1 MGLNEFDVEKAAEEP
16 HDDGQ
21 AGPDGAV
28 LSLGKAGLPEGEWR
42 NATTLWLSY
51 SASSGTDEE
60 AVLEAVALVMPRL
73 AIIAQEHQGQ
83 IIRRRDGLTAVFGVP
98 TACEDDAG
106 RAVQAAHQMLRYLD
120 ELDRQAGLPL
130 AFGVAV
136 NQGAVAVG
144 RIASRL
150 RSGFV
155 AIGDSLD
162 TVQLV
167 AERAPP
173 GKVWVSEAV
182 RAATESLFV
191 YEPAPLEVRAC
202 LEDLPLWGLTGSREK
217 PSPARGL
224 WGLKVRFIGRER
236 PLQEMAKLAAGLSEG
251 LGGLVWIEG
260 EPGIGKSRLMAEF
273 SASMEAKGIRIWSG
287 GCSAQRSGHA
297 FSLFSDLLRRTLNLQ
312 SADPP
317 DQIRHRIAQV
327 FGEWPQ
333 DAQVTRPYLDILM
346 GMEPGGS
353 TREQIACLTPEQLR
367 QQVFVALR
375 RLFKSVADEE
385 PLIVLL
391 DDLHWIDP
399 MSAEL
404 LQFLVKMV
412 TTTSILFVCAQRRQ
426 GADSPNDRLVR
437 AQSLLPTQTVRFR
450 LERLSASESEMLLK
464 ELLPQAAL
472 PTGLRTAIL
481 EQGEG
486 NPYFIEEFVRMLVE
500 RGYLAQRQDRW
511 EVDPSVEIGDLPL
524 PSSLEALI
532 RSRIDALPLEL
543 KQLLQCAAVVGE
555 PIETTL
561 LEASCEMPNVRAAI
575 RRLESRLLVCQGGKA
590 DQWNFNHSLI
600 QAVAYGTM
608 PKTQRKVLHLR
619 YAQAL
624 EARWAGIETE
634 HADELAYHF
643 SQADEGEKA
652 QMYLVMAAERA
663 AARYA
668 NEEAITYFGQVA
680 KRLVGRPE
688 TSVDLRWRVATG
700 LGDVCRSMGKY
711 ADSMAILESGLA
723 LVETG
728 RLSIEQRAGLYRR
741 LGQTAQRQ
749 GELGVAQEYLVTAL
763 EILGSP
769 GGRSEQVETA
779 RILFRLAWIY
789 FYQGRFDQA
798 RQVCEDSVRLARRA
812 DALSELALAENLL
825 GGIHSHQGNWTSALH
840 HTMRAMVLREQAGYT
855 WGVAGSLSN
864 LGILAVSA
872 GHWDKAWSFF
882 ERSLALRQE
891 MGDVEGVAIVR
902 NNLGTLAR
910 DRGNLDQ
917 AEYHFKQSLAIAK
930 PFEISF
936 HIANSAIGLAQVLLL
951 QGKIAA
957 AGEAIADSLVQA
969 EAIGAEDL
977 LAEIHCVQ
985 AKILLAKSVWDEAKA
1000 EAECA
1005 VSLAVETGNRS
1016 LEASSWRVASEIE
1029 LARGD
1034 PQAALAEL
1042 DKSRRAL
1049 ADVTDHLEA
1058 GRIAAQAGWIDL
1070 HEGWLEQAV
1079 ADLESAQ
1086 EIFVQLGANLDLR
1099 QVEEALERALTLKV
1113 QNLL

>member
-1 MGLNEFDVEKAAEEP
+1 MGLNEPQVEEAAEEP

-21 AGPDGAV
+21 IGA
-28 LSLGKAGLPEGEWR
+28 GKAGLPEGEWR
-42 NATTLWLSY
+42 NVTTLWLSH
-51 SASSGTDEE
+51 SAPPDADEE
-60 AVLEAVALVMPRL
+60 AVVEAIALVMPRL
-73 AIIAQEHQGQ
+73 TTIAQEHQGQ
-83 IIRRRDGLTAVFGVP
+83 VIQRRDGLTAVFGVP

-106 RAVQAAHQMLRYLD
+106 RAVRAAHLMLQYLD
-120 ELDRQAGLPL
+120 ELDRQAGLSL

-136 NQGAVAVG
+136 SQGPVVAG
-144 RIASRL
+144 RIASRF
-150 RSGFV
+150 RTEFV
-155 AIGDSLD
+155 AEGDSLD
-162 TVQLV
+162 TAQLV

-182 RAATESLFV
+182 RAATERLFI
-191 YEPAPLEVRAC
+191 YEPAPLEVRAR
-202 LEDLPLWGLTGSREK
+202 LEDLPLWSLTGSREK

-236 PLQEMAKLAAGLSEG
+236 PLQEIANLAAGLSDG

-273 SASMEAKGIRIWSG
+273 SASMEAKGIRVWSG
-287 GCSAQRSGHA
+287 GCSTQRSSHA

-312 SADPP
+312 SVDTP
-317 DQIRHRIAQV
+317 DQIRRRIDQA
-327 FGEWPQ
+327 FCEWPQ

-346 GMEPGGS
+346 GLEPGDLD
-353 TREQIACLTPEQLR
+353 REQIACLTPEQLR
-367 QQVFVALR
+367 QQAFVALR

-385 PLIVLL
+385 PLIILL

-404 LQFLVKMV
+404 LQFLIKMV
-412 TTTSILFVCAQRRQ
+412 TTTPILFVCAQRRQ

-437 AQSLLPTQTVRFR
+437 AQSLIPAQTVRFR
-450 LERLSASESEMLLK
+450 LERLSASESEMLLR
-464 ELLPQAAL
+464 EILPQAAL
-472 PTGLRTAIL
+472 PAGLRTAIL
-481 EQGEG
+481 KQGEG
-486 NPYFIEEFVRMLVE
+486 NPYFIEEFVRMLIE
-500 RGYLAQRQDRW
+500 RGYLEQRQDRW
-511 EVDPSVEIGDLPL
+511 EVDPGLEISDLPL

-543 KQLLQCAAVVGE
+543 KQLLQCAAVIGE

-561 LEASCEMPNVRAAI
+561 LEASCEIPNVRAAI
-575 RRLESRLLVCQGGKA
+575 KRLESRLLVCQGGEV

-600 QAVAYGTM
+600 QAVAYSTM
-608 PKTQRKVLHLR
+608 LKTQRKTLHLR
-619 YAQAL
+619 CAQAL
-624 EARWAGIETE
+624 EARWAGIEAE

-643 SQADEGEKA
+643 SQADEDEKA
-652 QMYLVMAAERA
+652 QMYLMIAAERA

-668 NEEAITYFGQVA
+668 NEEAITYFRQIA
-680 KRLVGRPE
+680 TRLVGRPE

-711 ADSMAILESGLA
+711 ADSMVILESGLA

-728 RLSIEQRAGLYRR
+728 RLSIVQQAGLYRR

-763 EILGSP
+763 EVLGSP
-769 GGRSEQVETA
+769 GDRSEQIEAA

-789 FYQGRFDQA
+789 FYQGHFDQA
-798 RQVCEDSVRLARRA
+798 RQMCEDSVELARCA
-812 DALSELALAENLL
+812 DALNELALAENLL
-825 GGIHSHQGNWTSALH
+825 GGIYSHQGDWTSALH

-864 LGILAVSA
+864 MGILAVSA

-910 DRGNLDQ
+910 DRGDLER
-917 AEYHFKQSLAIAK
+917 AEYHFRQSLAIAK

-936 HIANSAIGLAQVLLL
+936 HIANSTIGLAQVLLL
-951 QGKIAA
+951 QGNVADAEEVIT
-957 AGEAIADSLVQA
+957 DSLAQA
-969 EAIGAEDL
+969 EVIGAEDL
-977 LAEIHCVQ
+977 LAEIHFVR

-1000 EAECA
+1000 EAKYA
-1005 VSLAVETGNRS
+1005 VSLVVETGNRS
-1016 LEASSWRVASEIE
+1016 LEASCWRVASEIE
-1029 LARGD
+1029 LARGN

-1042 DKSRRAL
+1042 AKARQAL
-1049 ADVTDHLEA
+1049 ADVTEHLEA
-1058 GRIAAQAGWIDL
+1058 GRIAAQAGRISL
-1070 HEGWLEQAV
+1070 HGGQLEQAV

-1086 EIFVQLGANLDLR
+1086 EVFMQLGANLDLR
-1099 QVEEALERALTLKV
+1099 QVEEALEQALAL
-1113 QNLL
+1113 QA